1 MATPTREQLMGFK
14 ARRRALQ
21 IATGVSAKVVRRELL
36 RCLSEGDLPTLSG
49 IDVRQAR
56 MAAAKGEFPSHQ
68 TLLLV
73 FEDAL

>member
-1 MATPTREQLMGFK
+1 MGFK

-36 RCLSEGDLPTLSG
+36 RCLSEGDLPTLNPQ
-49 IDVRQAR
+49 DVRQAHN
-56 MAAAKGEFPSHQ
+56 ADPEGEFPSHQ

-73 FEDAL
+73 FEDVL